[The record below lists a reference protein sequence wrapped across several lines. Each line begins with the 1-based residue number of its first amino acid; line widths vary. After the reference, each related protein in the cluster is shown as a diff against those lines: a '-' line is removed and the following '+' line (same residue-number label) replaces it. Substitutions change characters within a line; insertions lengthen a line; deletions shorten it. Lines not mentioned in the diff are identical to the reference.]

1 MPTIPRDSDKQAITD
16 QEIVKECA
24 ERFRIA
30 VQAESD
36 NRAHAIQALEFRDG
50 QQWPDDLYNQR
61 KIDRRPSLTI
71 NHTNTFVRRVVN
83 NMRQERPR
91 IKVHPVGDGAD
102 VATAGIIGGLI
113 RHIENMSCAGI
124 AYDTGGES
132 SVTIGWGFWRVT
144 SDYTEQNSF
153 DQELLIKPIR
163 NPLTVYFDPAST
175 LPAGEDADWC
185 IISETMKREDYKRE
199 YPNAQ
204 NIEFQH
210 QGNGDTMAEWESKDE
225 IRLAEYYRIR
235 KTDAT
240 LYRMTNGMA
249 LFQEQ
254 IDELAEDL
262 AAAKVTYVMSG
273 GKKVS
278 RPSTRRIV
286 EWYRLNGQ
294 AIVDRRAKGDNPL
307 PDKWIPVIRCEGNVL
322 DLNGRVRR
330 KGMVWDLMDP
340 ARMYNYWRTMETELL
355 ALAPKAPWVVA
366 AGQLD
371 GHPEW
376 KDANQKPYSA
386 LVYEPAYV
394 EQPDGSKQVLPPPQR
409 MQPVPVPAGAV
420 QAAQGAQQDLMAVA
434 GMPHDPSADVPGAA
448 ISGVAL
454 QRRQALSDIGHF
466 QYYDNQTR
474 AIAHTGRI
482 LLSLIPYYYD
492 APRMQRIVGE
502 DGVPSMQAINQPV
515 PTNDGTAALKVK
527 NDLTV
532 GRYDVVMDT
541 GPGYETKRM
550 EGAASMVELL
560 KTELAKPISAV
571 GADLVVRSMD
581 FPGAEDLA
589 NRLMPTNPQGMSKAI
604 AALPK
609 EAQGIV
615 QAIQQQSQQKDV
627 VIQHLQQQV
636 KFKTDIEQGWMAVER
651 DKINAELK
659 KANDSDATKQ
669 ADTHIRAST
678 SLQVA
683 EIQQAGTMLNTHVE
697 ARHESVARREEIASA
712 ERLAD
717 KAAQAAAAKPK
728 AA

>member
-1 MPTIPRDSDKQAITD
+1 LPIIPRDSDKSAITD
-16 QEIVKECA
+16 QEIVKECS
-24 ERFRIA
+24 ERLRIA
-30 VQAESD
+30 VEAENE
-36 NRAHAIQALEFRDG
+36 NRVKGVEALEFRDG

-61 KIDRRPSLTI
+61 KIDKRPSLTI

-91 IKVHPVGDGAD
+91 IKVHPVGEGAD
-102 VATAGIIGGLI
+102 VAKANVIGGLI
-113 RHIENMSCAGI
+113 RHIENMSAASI

-132 SVTIGWGFWRVT
+132 AVTIGWGYWRVV
-144 SDYTEQNSF
+144 SDWTEQDSF

-163 NPLTVYFDPAST
+163 NVFTVYMDPGAT
-175 LPAGEDADWC
+175 LPTGEDADWV
-185 IISETMKREDYKRE
+185 IITELMKREDYKRE
-199 YPNAQ
+199 YPAAQ
-204 NIEFQH
+204 TVEFQH
-210 QGNGDTMAEWESKDE
+210 YGNGDTMSQWETKDQ
-225 IRLAEYYRIR
+225 IRLAEYYRI
-235 KTDAT
+235 KKSEET

-249 LFQEQ
+249 LFQDQ

-262 AAAKVTYVMSG
+262 AAAKTTVAMSN

-278 RPSTRRIV
+278 RQSIRRHV
-286 EWYRLNGQ
+286 EWFRINGQ
-294 AIVDRRAKGDNPL
+294 SIVDRRAKGDNPL
-307 PDKWIPVIRCEGNVL
+307 PDKWIPVVRCEGNVL

-386 LVYEPAYV
+386 LVYEPAFI
-394 EQPDGSKQVLPPPQR
+394 EQPDGSKQLLPPPSR
-409 MQPVPVPAGAV
+409 TPPVAVPAGAV

-454 QRRQALSDIGHF
+454 QRRQALSDIGHY

-474 AIAHTGRI
+474 AICHTGRI

-492 APRMQRIVGE
+492 TPRMQRIIGE
-502 DGVPSMQAINQPV
+502 DGVPDMQPINTPQASPINPAV
-515 PTNDGTAALKVK
+515 MEVK
-527 NDLTV
+527 NDLKV

-541 GPGYETKRM
+541 GPGYDTKRQ
-550 EGAASMVELL
+550 EGAASMLELL
-560 KTELAKPISAV
+560 KTELAKPIAMAA
-571 GADLVVRSMD
+571 ADLVVRNMD

-589 NRLMPTNPQGMSKAI
+589 NRLMPTNPQGMTKAI
-604 AALPK
+604 ASLPK

-615 QAIQQQSQQKDV
+615 QAIQQQGQQKDM
-627 VIQHLQQQV
+627 VIQQLQQQL

-651 DKINAELK
+651 DKIMAELK
-659 KANDSDATKQ
+659 KANDADATKK
-669 ADTHIRAST
+669 ADTHIRADT

-683 EIQQAGTMLNTHVE
+683 EIQQAGNIIHSHVE
-697 ARHESVARREEIASA
+697 AHHEGVARREEIASA
-712 ERLAD
+712 ERLAE
-717 KAAQAAAAKPK
+717 KAAKAAASKPK